1 MMGWDREFDFP
12 VPGCR
17 TFKDGASYIMKLPA
31 KQQREQHWQ
40 LAGEILIKAAERNDG
55 WTTLAHM
62 AMLRA
67 MNHGK
72 PPPNPQARGKRAKTY
87 RIVR

>member
-1 MMGWDREFDFP
+1 MAWDREFDFP

-17 TFKDGASYIMKLPA
+17 TFKDAADYIMKLPA
-31 KQQREQHWQ
+31 KLQKEPHWQ
-40 LAGEILIKAAERNDG
+40 FAGEVLIKGAERNDG
-55 WTTLAHM
+55 WTMLAHM

-72 PPPNPQARGKRAKTY
+72 LPPGLESHSKRAKTY
-87 RIVR
+87 RIIR